1 MISVVDY
8 GMGNLRSAQKAI
20 ERAGAEVVVT
30 SDPEVIAGAEAVVL
44 PGVGGFAD
52 CYQGLEDGGLVPV
65 VHAAIESGKPFLGI
79 CIGLQLLFTESE
91 EGGRCAGLDVVAGR
105 VVKFKPN
112 PSSGIKVPHMGW
124 NEVYPVEGRVCPLLD
139 GIEAGTHFYFVH
151 SYYGIPDDPSTT
163 AATTP
168 YELDFASVIWKD
180 NVFAT
185 QFHPEKS
192 QRAGLKL
199 LDNFVKL
206 VG

>member
-8 GMGNLRSAQKAI
+8 GMGNLRSAQKAL

-30 SDPEVIAGAEAVVL
+30 ADPDVIAGADAVVL

-52 CYQGLEDGGLVPV
+52 CYQGLEACGLIPA
-65 VHAAIESGKPFLGI
+65 VHAAIESGNPFLGI

-91 EGGRCAGLDVVAGR
+91 EGGRCTGLDVVAGR

-112 PSSGIKVPHMGW
+112 ASSGIKVPHMGW
-124 NEVYPVEGRVCPLLD
+124 NEVYPVEGQSCPLFD

-151 SYYGIPDDPSTT
+151 SYYGIPDDPSAT

>member
-1 MISVVDY
+1 M
-8 GMGNLRSAQKAI
+8 
-20 ERAGAEVVVT
+20 
-30 SDPEVIAGAEAVVL
+30 
-44 PGVGGFAD
+44 
-52 CYQGLEDGGLVPV
+52 
-65 VHAAIESGKPFLGI
+65 
-79 CIGLQLLFTESE
+79 
-91 EGGRCAGLDVVAGR
+91 
-105 VVKFKPN
+105 KFKPN

-124 NEVYPVEGRVCPLLD
+124 NEVYPVEGRSCPLLD

-151 SYYGIPDDPSTT
+151 SYYGIPNDASAA

-168 YELDFASVIWKD
+168 YEVDFASVIWKD
-180 NVFAT
+180 NIFAT